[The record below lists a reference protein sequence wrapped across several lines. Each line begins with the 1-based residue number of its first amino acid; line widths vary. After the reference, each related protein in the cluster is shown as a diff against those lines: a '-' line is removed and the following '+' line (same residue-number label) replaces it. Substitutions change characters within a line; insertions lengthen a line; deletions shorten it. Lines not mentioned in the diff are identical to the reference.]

1 MAILSCHQFTSINF
15 ITGCLIRYTC
25 LNSRLTVF
33 VSCLRR
39 LLVVSRLRL
48 RTLAW
53 RSLAIIRRLL
63 IPSRASR
70 QFIACEIFYEYPM
83 VWYHLI
89 LSLLKVH
96 FCQKVLIL
104 SSYLQIDEHFTF
116 LNLKIWILVV
126 FRAVLA
132 KGHRECVTAGAR
144 TRRSLGHHLLHPLIL
159 RLLVLCAPTDFEAQ
173 SSLL

>member
-1 MAILSCHQFTSINF
+1 MRKKKSRQNYRPQLQKCIYCYRRCVLSPSVLYFIAILSCHQFISINF
-15 ITGCLIRYTC
+15 ITGCLIRLPC

-33 VSCLRR
+33 VSCLQR

-70 QFIACEIFYEYPM
+70 QFIACEIFYEFPM

-89 LSLLKVH
+89 FSLLKVH
-96 FCQKVLIL
+96 FCQKVLIFFCHI
-104 SSYLQIDEHFTF
+104 SKETI
-116 LNLKIWILVV
+116 V
-126 FRAVLA
+126 
-132 KGHRECVTAGAR
+132 
-144 TRRSLGHHLLHPLIL
+144 
-159 RLLVLCAPTDFEAQ
+159 LVLEILNFGDF
-173 SSLL
+173 